1 MELVLT
7 KVRSIQVDTY
17 KLRRL
22 DHRRLYCDTAHF
34 DMKKRKKKKKKRNQF
49 INLWTCEFMNS
60 SERNQRHVNMS
71 PSSSG
76 NELGHRVYS
85 CDHLRLSRII
95 RDCSIYCIW
104 PTINKEEGLFFFNKE
119 ESILG
124 VWFFIL
130 LICLSVFVLFFHVIE
145 GSFQGW
151 DARRY
156 FNDCTGLWRRLEQPG
171 TRILEP
177 TQ

>member
-60 SERNQRHVNMS
+60 SERNQRHVKMS

-104 PTINKEEGLFFFNKE
+104 PTINKEEGFFF
-119 ESILG
+119 
-124 VWFFIL
+124 FFLQRGINFKC
-130 LICLSVFVLFFHVIE
+130 LIFYFVDLFVRFIFSCDWEIISRMGCSTVF
-145 GSFQGW
+145 
-151 DARRY
+151 
-156 FNDCTGLWRRLEQPG
+156 
-171 TRILEP
+171 
-177 TQ
+177 